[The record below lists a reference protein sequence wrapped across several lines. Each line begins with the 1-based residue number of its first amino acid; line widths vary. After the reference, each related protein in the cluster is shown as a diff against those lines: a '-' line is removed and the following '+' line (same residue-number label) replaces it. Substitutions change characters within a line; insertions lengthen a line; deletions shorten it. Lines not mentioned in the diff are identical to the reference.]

1 MPTQDPA
8 RRCSDFSPH
17 TGLTSRIT
25 EPLAVFENVG
35 LNLAGIFD
43 VGSESVILGQVNG
56 AFGGP
61 YHLKTSIGPLT
72 NNAISQLPSLS
83 TTDGTFILSD
93 FGPQST
99 FSSTTAATTT
109 PEPSSLLLFATSLV
123 CLAPVRRKLFG
134 R

>member
-1 MPTQDPA
+1 MPTQDLA

-83 TTDGTFILSD
+83 TTDGTFILSEV
-93 FGPQST
+93 GPQST
-99 FSSTTAATTT
+99 FSST
-109 PEPSSLLLFATSLV
+109 PIP
-123 CLAPVRRKLFG
+123 
-134 R
+134 